1 MTVRGWNM
9 THMTAELQ
17 TGIDQYLAACEA
29 DYTRTSRHS
38 HRQIRFILDPGRKF
52 IRIWRQFDGESQRS
66 CHAFVVL
73 MHPKFRCGD
82 LLKPATWKAPAMNAA
97 RGNVLEPSSYRAQWT
112 GPEYLR

>member
-1 MTVRGWNM
+1 MTND
-9 THMTAELQ
+9 MTAKL
-17 TGIDQYLAACEA
+17 TAAIHQYLAACER
-29 DYTRTSRHS
+29 DYVS
-38 HRQIRFILDPGRKF
+38 HHNTARKPTYTLETGRKF
-52 IRIWRQFDGESQRS
+52 IRIWRQFAGESGRS

-73 MHPKFRCGD
+73 THPKFRTGD

>member
-9 THMTAELQ
+9 TNMAAELQ

-29 DYTRTSRHS
+29 DYIRTSRHP
-38 HRQIRFILDPGRKF
+38 HRRIRFILDPGRKF
-52 IRIWRQFDGESQRS
+52 IRIWRQFDGESHRS
-66 CHAFVVL
+66 CHAFVVR
-73 MHPKFRCGD
+73 MHPKFRSGD